1 MTRVKSG
8 VTVDIP
14 SDLLNQ
20 VRDGRVVVFLGAGA
34 SRDSVTADGLHCPTT
49 LQLAQLLSDNFLGGY
64 LRDGQLGQI
73 AEYAISETDL
83 GRVQTFVREKFLSLL
98 PTEAHRLLP
107 RFVWHG
113 LATTNYD
120 LLIENAYAAVKERL
134 QEPRPMIEDRDR
146 IDDIL
151 RDPRNVLLLKLHGCI
166 TRITNDNCP
175 LILTPDHYLEYRNG
189 RSRLFNT
196 FKEWGAEH
204 PLVFV
209 GHSVQDPDIRATLL
223 ELKELGEYRPRY
235 FIVAPD
241 VDDIR
246 TRFWESKKI
255 TLLKGTF
262 EEFLRALDG
271 KIPAQFRAVA
281 VMGRPTGRHAIEQ
294 FFRTNTPL
302 TSSTLQFLNIDVEY
316 VNGISATAH
325 IDPNDFYKG
334 YSGGF
339 ASIDQGLDVRRKISD
354 EIALDYL
361 IRDQNERTSGPEV
374 LLIKAHAGA
383 GKSVILHRLAWNG
396 AREYECICL
405 FAKPQGSLIAA
416 PLQELIRSLRRRIYL
431 FVDDVADRS
440 RELETLLKRIGPEGD
455 YLTIVTAERINEWN
469 IQGQTLA
476 PLITD
481 EYELKYLV
489 PHEIDV
495 LLALLEQHHAL
506 GTRLE
511 KLSLDDRRKEL
522 SEHAG
527 RQLLVALHEA
537 NLGIPFEDILLDEFK
552 HITPFEAQ
560 RLYLTVCVL
569 NRLNV
574 PVRAGLV
581 ARVHGIPYEDF
592 KSRFFKP
599 LEHVVFAQK
608 DEITRDYHYRARH
621 PHIADIVFLNVLKT
635 AEDRFD
641 TYIRC
646 LKALNVAYSV
656 DGRAFWEM
664 VRARNLGA
672 LFPDEQMVQAA
683 FAAAKET
690 VGEDAHLL
698 HQMGIHEMNR
708 PGGDLAEAS
717 RLLNRATSLA
727 PYDSTIKHSISELKL
742 KAAERAK
749 APLER
754 SKLLREAAD
763 ISAGLLTGEKTDS
776 YAHHTLVKIEIREL
790 EDALASGAPE
800 AEIEALV
807 KDAEGTLFEAQQ
819 EFPGDPY
826 LLGEESRL
834 AGILKDDARAT
845 KALSQ
850 AFAAN
855 PRNAIIAARLAWQ
868 LSDLGQTEKAL
879 SILKTALDANG
890 NDKRLHYT
898 YARLLIA
905 TAGDGE
911 DIAYHLQRAFTEGDN
926 NYQAQILYGRQLFL
940 NGRLDDSRAVFKRLS
955 LVKSTPE
962 IKNRLLYP
970 IEGKRFE
977 GRMSRPQGSYAFIT
991 REGPGD
997 SIYVH
1002 AINVPEDTWEV
1013 LTVGTRVR
1021 FSIAFSLRGA
1031 RAVDLEVA

>member
-1 MTRVKSG
+1 MLDFQIEVG
-8 VTVDIP
+8 MDIP
-14 SDLLNQ
+14 GDLLNQ
-20 VRDGRVVVFLGAGA
+20 VRDGRVVFVLGVGA
-34 SRDSVTADGLHCPTT
+34 SRDSETADGHRCPTT
-49 LQLAQLLSDNFLGGY
+49 VQLTELLSDKFLGGY
-64 LRDGQLGQI
+64 LREGQLGQV
-73 AEYAISETDL
+73 AEYAISESDL
-83 GRVQTFVREKFLSLL
+83 GRVQAFVQETFRPLL
-98 PTEAHRLLP
+98 PTEAHKILP

-113 LATTNYD
+113 LVTTNYD
-120 LLIENAYAAVKERL
+120 LLIESAYAEVKERL
-134 QEPRPMIEDRDR
+134 QEPQPMIEDRDR

-151 RDPRNVLLLKLHGCI
+151 RDPRNVLVLKLHGCV
-166 TRITNDNCP
+166 TRITNEKCP
-175 LILTPDHYLEYRNG
+175 LILTSDQYLEHRNG

-196 FKEWGAEH
+196 LKEWGSEH

-209 GHSVQDPDIRATLL
+209 GHSVQDSDIRSALL

-241 VDDIR
+241 ADGIR
-246 TRFWESKKI
+246 LRFWESKKI
-255 TLLKGTF
+255 SVLKGTF
-262 EEFLRALDG
+262 EEFLRTLDG
-271 KIPAQFRAVA
+271 SIPLAFRAVA
-281 VMGRPTGRHAIEQ
+281 VMARPNRHPIEQ
-294 FFRTNTPL
+294 FFRTNSPVTR
-302 TSSTLQFLNIDVEY
+302 STLQFLNIDIEY
-316 VNGISATAH
+316 VNGISATTH
-325 IDPNDFYKG
+325 IDAEDFYKG
-334 YSGGF
+334 YSGAF
-339 ASIDQGLDVRRKISD
+339 AAIDQGLDVRRKISD
-354 EIALDYL
+354 EITLDYL
-361 IRDQNERTSGPEV
+361 IRDQNESTSGPEV

-431 FVDDVADRS
+431 FVDDAADRS
-440 RELETLLKRIGPEGD
+440 RELEILLKRIGPEGD
-455 YLTIVTAERINEWN
+455 YLTIVMAERINEWN
-469 IQGQTLA
+469 IQGQNLA
-476 PLITD
+476 PFITD
-481 EYELKYLV
+481 EYELKYLL
-489 PHEIDV
+489 PNEIDK
-495 LLALLEQHHAL
+495 LLELLEQHHAL

-511 KLSLDDRRKEL
+511 KLKLGERRKEL

-537 NLGIPFEDILLDEFK
+537 NLGVPFEDILLDQYR
-552 HITPFEAQ
+552 HITPVEAQ

-581 ARVHGIPYEDF
+581 ARVHGIPYDEF
-592 KSRFFKP
+592 KNRFFKP

-621 PHIADIVFLNVLKT
+621 PHIADIVFLKVLKT

-641 TYIRC
+641 AYIRC

-656 DGRAFWEM
+656 DWKAFWQM

-672 LFPDEQMVQAA
+672 LFSDEQMVRQA
-683 FAAAKET
+683 FAAGKET

-708 PGGDLAEAS
+708 SGGDLAEAS
-717 RLLNRATSLA
+717 RLLDRATSLA

-742 KAAERAK
+742 KAAERSK
-749 APLER
+749 APLEKV
-754 SKLLREAAD
+754 KLLREAAD

-776 YAHHTLVKIEIREL
+776 YAHHTLVKIEIKEL
-790 EDALASGAPE
+790 EDALVSGATE
-800 AEIEALV
+800 TEIEALV
-807 KDAEGTLFEAQQ
+807 KDAENTLFEAQQ

-834 AGILKDDARAT
+834 AAILKDDARAT
-845 KALSQ
+845 KALSK

-855 PRNAIIAARLAWQ
+855 PKNGIIAARLAWQ
-868 LSDLGQTEKAL
+868 LSDSGQTEKAL
-879 SILKTALDANG
+879 TILKTALDANG

-898 YARLLIA
+898 YARLLMA
-905 TAGDGE
+905 AKGDGE

-926 NYQAQILYGRQLFL
+926 NYQAQMLYGRQIFL

-955 LVKSTPE
+955 LVRSAPE
-962 IKNRLLYP
+962 IKNRLTYP

-977 GRMSRPQGSYAFIT
+977 GRMSRPQGSYGFIT
-991 REGPGD
+991 RDGPAD
-997 SIYVH
+997 LIYVH
-1002 AINVPEDTWEV
+1002 AKNVPEEF
-1013 LTVGTRVR
+1013 GKY
-1021 FSIAFSLRGA
+1021 
-1031 RAVDLEVA
+1031 